1 MELGVYEAEA
11 RAEAT
16 HWWFTGRR
24 KLFARII
31 RTLPLGKEEP
41 VLDVGTS
48 TGTNLRL
55 LKETGFF
62 NVTGLDRSEDA
73 IRFCAK
79 KGLGTVRLGD
89 VTRMPFEDDTFSL
102 VLATD
107 IVEHIDDDARALSEI
122 RRVLR
127 PDGSVLLTVPAFMSL
142 WGLQD
147 VVSHHKRRY
156 RRDDFLDRVRAAG
169 LEPREAFY
177 FNYLLFAPIWGARQL
192 MKIAKP
198 SVKSENELNSDW
210 LNAALGA
217 VFTVDTRT
225 ARWLRPPFGVSI
237 LVLAGKRA

>member
-1 MELGVYEAEA
+1 MELGTYEAEA
-11 RAEAT
+11 RVEAT

-31 RTLPLGKEEP
+31 RKLPIGQEES

-55 LKETGFF
+55 LREMGFE

-73 IRFCAK
+73 ARFCAE
-79 KGLGTVRLGD
+79 KGLGSVKLGD
-89 VTRMPFEDDTFSL
+89 VTQMSFGDETFSL

-107 IVEHIDDDARALSEI
+107 IIEHIDDDAAALAEI

-127 PDGSVLLTVPAFMSL
+127 PNGSVLFTVPAFMSL

-156 RRDDFLDRVRAAG
+156 RMRGFLERVRSAG
-169 LEPREAFY
+169 LEPGEAFY
-177 FNYLLFAPIWGARQL
+177 FNYLLFAPIWSARQV
-192 MKIAKP
+192 MKVVKH
-198 SVKSENELNSDW
+198 SVKSENELNADW
-210 LNAALGA
+210 LNTALGA
-217 VFTVDTRT
+217 VFDVDTRT
-225 ARWLRPPFGVSI
+225 APWLRPPFGVSI
-237 LVLAGKRA
+237 LVLASKRS